1 MKHQM
6 TRLIPL
12 MLLPGAALAHPGHD
26 IAPTPEGLHH
36 AAGHADHL
44 GVILGAAAGAL
55 VLLTLAIALRHR
67 RRARP

>member
-55 VLLTLAIALRHR
+55 VIVAAIALFR
-67 RRARP
+67 RLRRDRP

>member
-1 MKHQM
+1 M

-12 MLLPGAALAHPGHD
+12 VLLPGAVLAHPGHD

-36 AAGHADHL
+36 AASHADHL
-44 GVILGAAAGAL
+44 GIILGAAAGAL
-55 VLLTLAIALRHR
+55 VLLTLTIVLRHR

>member
-1 MKHQM
+1 MTRHM

-12 MLLPGAALAHPGHD
+12 LLLPGAALAHPGHD

-36 AAGHADHL
+36 AASHADHL

-55 VLLTLAIALRHR
+55 VLLTLVIAIRHR
-67 RRARP
+67 RRGRA

>member
-1 MKHQM
+1 MK
-6 TRLIPL
+6 RLIPL
-12 MLLPGAALAHPGHD
+12 FLIPNAALAHPGHD

>member
-1 MKHQM
+1 MKRQM

-12 MLLPGAALAHPGHD
+12 VLLPGAALAHPGHD

-36 AAGHADHL
+36 AASHADHL

-55 VLLTLAIALRHR
+55 VLLTLAIVLRHR